1 MNLSHAIGCY
11 VPYLST
17 TGICM
22 SSINIIND
30 LPGILGPNILPDL
43 LSILSSNVNYMS
55 LLLVLLLKLI
65 FNLR

>member
-30 LPGILGPNILPDL
+30 LPGILGPNILP
-43 LSILSSNVNYMS
+43 ILF
-55 LLLVLLLKLI
+55 LVFKFNNLI
-65 FNLR
+65 FLIYF